1 MSALPS
7 IYSNRL
13 IYKFFDSMLPML
25 YIYCP
30 GELEAKMQ
38 SQESSVIEK
47 RLELVEKKTSLSYEL
62 LKSSNNAIIYLSLF
76 FAILM
81 MAIAL
86 RDGVRDQR
94 RLTIW

>member
-1 MSALPS
+1 MFT
-7 IYSNRL
+7 I
-13 IYKFFDSMLPML
+13 
-25 YIYCP
+25 

-38 SQESSVIEK
+38 SQETSMVEK
-47 RLELVEKKTSLSYEL
+47 RLELLEKRSGLSYEL
-62 LKSSNNAIIYLSLF
+62 LKSSNNAIIYLSMF

-94 RLTIW
+94 RLAIW